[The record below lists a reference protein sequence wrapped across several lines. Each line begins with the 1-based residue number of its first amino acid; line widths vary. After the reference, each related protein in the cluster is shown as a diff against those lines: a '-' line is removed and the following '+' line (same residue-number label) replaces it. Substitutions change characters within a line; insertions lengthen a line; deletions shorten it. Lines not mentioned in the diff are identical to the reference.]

1 MRSTTRATGAS
12 ITGGG
17 AHDIARRRSLIGGE
31 LNDAISQTEAREVAG
46 HARGQV
52 SFVDVNHHRKAQIP
66 LPAAMEGEGAEKLA
80 QYYNNAR
87 QPSSTS
93 RMLGDP
99 LGGGEKAYALTQVSP
114 PAGPRAEGWGRSLGP
129 AAGALLPRGPR
140 PRGPRPRGPRPLAL
154 APAQRKTGP
163 AAALERGAGG
173 GSFKAAGG
181 VSFKAAGA
189 GTSLSPSIK
198 LPPDARAPPPPPG
211 AGPLPPPPPPEADG
225 ASLSPAPRDLP
236 GEAAAPLE
244 REELDFDFASGL
256 SGGAGP
262 SNSATPG
269 VPGVGAGAGPSWEPR
284 AVRPGLEPAEDDEFR
299 SEIQAAMPPPPPPP
313 M

>member
-140 PRGPRPRGPRPLAL
+140 PRGPRPLPL

-244 REELDFDFASGL
+244 REERDFDSASGL